1 MLKPHYGQIPRN
13 LNANIHSSL
22 QQKTKLMEMDN
33 QKQFEVQH
41 QPQEMLEKKMEE
53 VWEWTSVEQAD

>member
-13 LNANIHSSL
+13 LNANIDSSL

-41 QPQEMLEKKMEE
+41 QLQ
-53 VWEWTSVEQAD
+53 